1 MFLEW
6 IDNMSKGSN
15 VSSSRFKRA
24 LWKIAGFTSL
34 GIAYIGFITP
44 GIPFS
49 IFLVFAAYAFSRSS
63 QKWNDWLFNHKH
75 FGPFLTNWTQKRIFP
90 QRLKYAMIIVM
101 VANGVALWWLL
112 ESRILIL
119 WYAIAMILIA
129 IWSWRYPGSEEEWE
143 KRQ

>member
-1 MFLEW
+1 
-6 IDNMSKGSN
+6 MSKGSN

-63 QKWNDWLFNHKH
+63 QKWNDWLYNHKH

-112 ESRILIL
+112 ESRIIIL
-119 WYAIAMILIA
+119 WYAITMIIIVL
-129 IWSWRYPGSEEEWE
+129 WSWRYPGSEEEWN
-143 KRQ
+143 KRNGSE